1 MSGRLERRYQRLLR
15 AYPRAYREHRGAEMV
30 TTLLEM
36 AEAGRG
42 RPGRG
47 QAWHLVLCGL
57 RQRFRLPAGRPL
69 AWVGALLAAVVLGA
83 FGAAGGTWLG
93 WQTAASVPSDR
104 ELRALNAAM
113 TGMPAPAAVYAD
125 LSAMKGPNTLVRADG
140 TSNYSAERVR
150 AALTSAGW
158 RIASFHEQDG
168 AIIALT
174 GKGLVEAER
183 IPTRNVDYTATKDGL
198 KLAGDGSVITG
209 GAERGLTGQAS
220 YSTEVWPR
228 EAAAVRPLTI
238 AGLIIGALAGW
249 LLAAA
254 FAHRVRG
261 SGRLR
266 RWVAT
271 VLSTVAFAAAA
282 VPAYAHYRD
291 VYQVMVYAHGSP
303 YPYIV
308 YSPSD
313 EIAVL
318 TWTLIG
324 LLAVVAARV
333 AARPRRVPAA
343 PTAQSGRIE
352 GTAVP
357 GRG

>member
-1 MSGRLERRYQRLLR
+1 VSGQLERRYRRLLR
-15 AYPRAYREHRGAEMV
+15 AYPRAYRNHRGVEMV

-36 AEAGRG
+36 AEAGHG

-47 QAWHLVLCGL
+47 QALHLVLCGL

-69 AWVGALLAAVVLGA
+69 AWVAALLAALVLGA

-93 WQTAASVPSDR
+93 WRAAASVPSDR

-113 TGMPAPAAVYAD
+113 TGMPAPAAVYHEV
-125 LSAMKGPNTLVRADG
+125 SAMKGPDAVIRADG
-140 TSNYSAERVR
+140 TSDYSAERVR

-158 RIASFHEQDG
+158 RITSFRERGG
-168 AIIALT
+168 AIVV
-174 GKGLVEAER
+174 GFENGLAEVVS
-183 IPTRNVDYTATKDGL
+183 IPTRDCDYTAIKGGL
-198 KLAGDGSVITG
+198 KLRGDGSVITG
-209 GAERGLTGQAS
+209 GADRGMAGRAS
-220 YSTEVWPR
+220 YRTDVWPR

-238 AGLIIGALAGW
+238 AGLVGGALAGW

-254 FAHRVRG
+254 FAYRVRG

-282 VPAYAHYRD
+282 VPAYAQYRD
-291 VYQVMVYAHGSP
+291 AYQVMVYPHGSP
-303 YPYIV
+303 IPYLV
-308 YSPSD
+308 YSPGD
-313 EIAVL
+313 ELPVLKWTVIA
-318 TWTLIG
+318 
-324 LLAVVAARV
+324 LLAVVAALV
-333 AARPRRVPAA
+333 AALPRRRPAA
-343 PTAQSGRIE
+343 LIAES

-357 GRG
+357 GGG